1 MQLKA
6 SIKTLLISLLLGI
19 NACAPMSEPAE
30 PMKNNQSTAPADYL
44 AWQSQRE
51 TNLKSEKGWLTLIG
65 LHWLEAG
72 SFSIGSGE
80 SQQIRLNA
88 GPEALGTLTF
98 DGESGIALT
107 PIAAGIL
114 IDGQPAV
121 GAATLK
127 TDKAG
132 TATEVIIG
140 SVSFFA
146 IDRSGR
152 IGLRV
157 KDANAASRLEFK
169 GLDYFTYAPELS
181 ITARF
186 EPYAT
191 PRMLDVG
198 TIIGTIEPTPN
209 PGRAHFNLFGKDYQ
223 FELLEGSD
231 ATHFFTIFGDQ
242 TNGGET
248 YGMARFLTG
257 EIDAASQT
265 VKLDFNSA
273 YNPPCAFSEF
283 ATCPMPPASN
293 RIAAKVMAGE
303 KKYVGHID

>member
-1 MQLKA
+1 MPAQTEALSMKQ
-6 SIKTLLISLLLGI
+6 SI
-19 NACAPMSEPAE
+19 
-30 PMKNNQSTAPADYL
+30 APADYL

-51 TNLKSEKGWLTLIG
+51 ANLKAEKGWLSLIG

-72 SFSIGSGE
+72 SFSIGSSE
-80 SQQIRLNA
+80 NQQIRLNA
-88 GPEALGTLTF
+88 GPDALGTLTF
-98 DGESGIALT
+98 DGKSGITLT
-107 PIAAGIL
+107 PIAAGVL

-121 GAATLK
+121 GTAALN
-127 TDKAG
+127 TDKSG
-132 TATEVIIG
+132 TATEVSIG

-169 GLDYFTYAPELS
+169 GLDYFTYDPALN
-181 ITARF
+181 ITARY
-186 EPYAT
+186 EAYAT

-209 PGRAHFNLFGKDYQ
+209 PGRAHFNLFGKEYQ

-242 TNGGET
+242 TNGKET

-257 EIDAASQT
+257 EIDAANQS

-283 ATCPMPPASN
+283 ATCPMPPVGN
-293 RIAAKVMAGE
+293 RIAAKVLAGE
-303 KKYVGHID
+303 KKYAGHSE